1 MRSPVRPRE
10 AGVEG
15 SGLAF
20 PDGGRRTGMG
30 TRAGTGTGTGTPEG
44 LPVVVAVMPDD
55 RTRRPS

>member
-30 TRAGTGTGTGTPEG
+30 TRAGTGTPEG